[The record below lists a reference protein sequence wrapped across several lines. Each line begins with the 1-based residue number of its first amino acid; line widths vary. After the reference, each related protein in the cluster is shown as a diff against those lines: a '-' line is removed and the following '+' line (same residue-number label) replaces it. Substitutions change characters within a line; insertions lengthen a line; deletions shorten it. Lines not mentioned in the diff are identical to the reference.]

1 VDPEEMEIYEVYEK
15 QFRIIFMKKF
25 RERQENMDRQINE
38 IWKTIYGQNEKFHK
52 EIETSKTKNK

>member
-1 VDPEEMEIYEVYEK
+1 MEIYEVYEK